1 MKVLEFF
8 IGERCGF
15 KWLTTYIIFITLA
28 YWIGGI
34 CILALTECY
43 NAAYD
48 LGVLADGMNIY
59 FQIYIPLV
67 KIYSISF
74 FVFAA
79 FMIIA
84 FASEFYSIDQQKKN
98 MIYESWNHHYDS
110 ADTAQMLDFYFENTM
125 NHSKALKNI
134 DVTYNTNLV
143 DTSLPYQTAS
153 TLIQDV

>member
-8 IGERCGF
+8 IEEQCGF
-15 KWLTTYIIFITLA
+15 KWNVVYILFVALA
-28 YWIGGI
+28 YCMGGI

-48 LGVLADGMNIY
+48 LGVLAAGMNIY

-74 FVFAA
+74 FVFTA
-79 FMIIA
+79 FMIIV
-84 FASEFYSIDQQKKN
+84 FASEFYSIDQQKKDTL
-98 MIYESWNHHYDS
+98 YESWNHHYDS
-110 ADTAQMLDFYFENTM
+110 IDTAQMIDFYFKNTIYH
-125 NHSKALKNI
+125 NKILKNI
-134 DVTYNTNLV
+134 DVTYNMNLV

-153 TLIQDV
+153 TLIQDI

>member
-15 KWLTTYIIFITLA
+15 KWLTTYIVFITLA

-59 FQIYIPLV
+59 LQIYIPLV
-67 KIYSISF
+67 KVYSTSF
-74 FVFAA
+74 FVFAVFLIVA
-79 FMIIA
+79 II
-84 FASEFYSIDQQKKN
+84 SDIYIVDQQKKDTL
-98 MIYESWNHHYDS
+98 YESWNHHYDS
-110 ADTAQMLDFYFENTM
+110 IDTAQMIDFYFENTM
-125 NHSKALKNI
+125 HHNKILKNI
-134 DVTYNTNLV
+134 DVTYNMNLV